1 MPEHPNVDIVRR
13 GYDAFNNR
21 DMDALA
27 ALVAE
32 NVVWHVSGRSLI
44 AGDYHGKEM
53 TFAYFDR
60 LHDLTNGTHQT
71 ELHVAVGG
79 DEHVISV
86 DHSFARRNGR
96 TYEENEL
103 VVFRFRDGR
112 IVEAWQAFM
121 SPYAHDAFF
130 SSTARSGDPRGQSHD
145 RNPAAPAEH
154 FENPMTD
161 QLGSDMREASGLPV
175 EVAQAYL
182 RGWNDHDGAAV
193 TRLFSPNGTYVGPT
207 LPGPL
212 SGQAIAEYVAGLVT
226 AFPDLVF
233 AVEGISVDGDQVTVQ
248 WRMQGTNTGPFPGAP
263 QPTGGTCDLRGVD
276 VITVGSDG
284 ITSVVGYFDQKT
296 FIEQL
301 GLQAL
306 IVPKN
311 EWPLHYGTSVRTDL
325 GNTTVPGAITM
336 TWIDV
341 DSDQEQGEVA
351 LRAASIIEALASE
364 PGFIGWL
371 GTFSD
376 HRGHTLTAWTNPE
389 AAEAAINRNSPHH
402 LAKDRVMNSKL
413 GRHVFTSFWKPHHL
427 NDQVGT
433 CPNCDRMVPI
443 ASRVQSAHC
452 ECGGEVAVTSY
463 I

>member
-1 MPEHPNVDIVRR
+1 MPEHPNVEIVRR

-21 DMDALA
+21 DMDALV
-27 ALVAE
+27 ALIAE
-32 NVVWHVSGRSLI
+32 NVVWHVSGRSFI
-44 AGDYHGKEM
+44 AGDYHGREM

-60 LHDLTNGTHQT
+60 LHDLTNGTHQA

-79 DEHVISV
+79 DEHVISI
-86 DHSFARRNGR
+86 DHSSARRNGR

-121 SPYAHDAFF
+121 NPYALDAFL
-130 SSTARSGDPRGQSHD
+130 SATDRPDDLRGQRHD
-145 RNPAAPAEH
+145 RNPAALAEH
-154 FENPMTD
+154 FGSPLTD
-161 QLGSDMREASGLPV
+161 QLRSGRREASGLPV

-182 RGWNDHDGAAV
+182 QGWNDHDGAAV
-193 TRLFSPNGTYVGPT
+193 TRLFAPNGTYVDPT

-212 SGQAIAEYVAGLVT
+212 SGEAIAEYVADLVA
-226 AFPDLVF
+226 AFPDLAF
-233 AVEGISVDGDQVTVQ
+233 AVEKISVDGDRVTVQ
-248 WRMQGTNTGPFPGAP
+248 WRMRGTNTGPFPGAP

-276 VITVGSDG
+276 VITVGTDG

-301 GLQAL
+301 GLHAL
-306 IVPKN
+306 IVPKD
-311 EWPLHYGTSVRTDL
+311 EWPLHYGMSVRTDL
-325 GNTTVPGAITM
+325 GIATVPGAITM

-351 LRAASIIEALASE
+351 ARAASIVEALASE
-364 PGFIGWL
+364 LGFIGWV
-371 GTFSD
+371 GAFSG
-376 HRGHTLTAWTNPE
+376 HRGHTLTAWTSPE
-389 AAEAAINRNSPHH
+389 AAEAAISRNGPHR
-402 LAKDRVMNSKL
+402 LARDRVMDGKL
-413 GRHVFTSFWKPHHL
+413 GRHFFTSLWKPHRL
-427 NDQVGT
+427 NNQVGT
-433 CPNCDRMVPI
+433 CPSCDRMVPI
-443 ASRVQSAHC
+443 ASRAQSARC

>member
-1 MPEHPNVDIVRR
+1 MPEHPNVEIVRR

-21 DMDALA
+21 NMDALA
-27 ALVAE
+27 ALIAE
-32 NVVWHVSGRSLI
+32 NVVWHVSGRSLL
-44 AGDYHGKEM
+44 AGDYHGRET

-60 LHDLTNGTHQT
+60 LHSLTNGTYQS

-79 DEHVISV
+79 DEHVISI
-86 DHSFARRNGR
+86 DNSSARRNGR

-130 SSTARSGDPRGQSHD
+130 STTAPHETG
-145 RNPAAPAEH
+145 
-154 FENPMTD
+154 
-161 QLGSDMREASGLPV
+161 GLPV
-175 EVAQAYL
+175 KVARAYL

-193 TRLFSPNGTYVGPT
+193 ARLFATDGTYVDPT

-212 SGQAIAEYVAGLVT
+212 SGEAIAEHVTGLVA
-226 AFPDLVF
+226 AFPDLTF
-233 AVEGISVDGDQVTVQ
+233 AVEGISVDGDRVTVQ
-248 WRMQGTNTGPFPGAP
+248 WRMQGTNTGPFREAP
-263 QPTGGTCDLRGVD
+263 QPTGSSCDLRGVD
-276 VITVGSDG
+276 VITVGSAG

-296 FIEQL
+296 LFEQL

-306 IVPKN
+306 IVSAD
-311 EWPLHYGTSVRTDL
+311 EWPLHYGIAVRTDL
-325 GNTTVPGAITM
+325 GITTVPGAITM

-341 DSDQEQGEVA
+341 DSVQEQDEVA
-351 LRAASIIEALASE
+351 LRAKNVIEALASE
-364 PGFIGWL
+364 PGFIGWV
-371 GTFSD
+371 GAFSG
-376 HRGHTLTAWTNPE
+376 HRAHTLTAWTSPE
-389 AAEAAINRNSPHH
+389 AAQAAISRNSPHR
-402 LAKDRVMNSKL
+402 LAKARVMHGKL
-413 GRHVFTSFWKPHHL
+413 GRHFFTSFWKPHHL

-443 ASRVQSAHC
+443 AAHSQSAHC